1 MNTLILPPPI
11 AAYFAAEHN
20 PEALA
25 RCFTAQ
31 AVMKD
36 DGHTYTGVAA
46 ITAFLAKASAQYG
59 ATACPWTSSRRGTSN
74 AFAPTSPATSPG
86 VRLCCPTALASNE
99 A

>member
-59 ATACPWTSSRRGTSN
+59 ATSVPLDIQQEGDPN
-74 AFAPTSPATSPG
+74 AFAPTSPATSRG